1 MEDNGGTGEEEEEEE
16 EGGMK
21 WKVGCGSGGC
31 VVVASH

>member
-1 MEDNGGTGEEEEEEE
+1 MEDNGGTGEEEEEE

>member
-1 MEDNGGTGEEEEEEE
+1 MEDNGGTGEEEEE